1 MKNQVQYRFR
11 KIDVL
16 QFATFLENYS
26 DQIRE
31 VSFKT
36 DTQFGFD
43 KDHNVLSSLINVT
56 MFKEEKPLLKIEL
69 GCYFEMTAE
78 SLENIRQD
86 NQYIFDPALLVQF
99 ASLGYGTLRGVMH
112 EKTMN
117 TPLNSFILPPLYYGE
132 IVKTPFVIPV

>member
-11 KIDVL
+11 KIDVP

-26 DQIRE
+26 DQIKE
-31 VSFKT
+31 VSFQT
-36 DTQFGFD
+36 DTQFSFD
-43 KDHNVLSSLINVT
+43 KDQNVLSSLINVA
-56 MFKEEKPLLKIEL
+56 MFNGEKPLLKIEL
-69 GCYFEMTAE
+69 GCYFELTAE

-86 NQYIFDPALLVQF
+86 NQYVFEPGLLVQF

-117 TPLNSFILPPLYYGE
+117 TPLNRFILPPLYYGD
-132 IVKTPFVIPV
+132 IVKTPFIIPV